1 MSDKKTDKQSL
12 YNRLGGQ
19 RGREEGIIFDEE
31 EEGESGSEGGGDDGL
46 ASPGEASMTES
57 EQTVEFEQQL
67 AEKHEQLLRAHA
79 EMQNLRRRMDK
90 ETMQARKF
98 AVEKFVNDLLPVI
111 DSLEK
116 ACEHAYSHP
125 DAKVIHDGIDL
136 TLKMFLTC
144 LQNSGV
150 EVVDPADDL
159 FNPEYHEAMT
169 MIEKAGAEKNSIL
182 EVLQKGYLLNGRL
195 IRPARV
201 IIAK

>member
-1 MSDKKTDKQSL
+1 MSDRKTDKQSL
-12 YNRLGGQ
+12 YDRLGGQ
-19 RGREEGIIFDEE
+19 RDRDEGVIFDDEDEIGSLEE
-31 EEGESGSEGGGDDGL
+31 KGDEEVKPSGET
-46 ASPGEASMTES
+46 SMAES
-57 EQTVEFEQQL
+57 EQIVEFEQQL

-90 ETMQARKF
+90 EAMQARKF

-125 DAKVIHDGIDL
+125 DAKVIHDGIAL
-136 TLKMFLTC
+136 TLKMFLSS

-150 EVVDPADDL
+150 EVVDPTDDI
-159 FNPEYHEAMT
+159 FNPEYHEAMS
-169 MIEKAGAEKNSIL
+169 MVEKADTEKNTIL